1 MAEDRPRRGSNQ
13 MPFDEAL
20 LSGYLDGELT
30 QYEEQRVR
38 VYLED
43 HSEAR
48 ALLEEMKTVRETTR
62 TTRFEVPDD
71 LQWDE
76 RPRGPFSRF
85 ARGFGW
91 LLILV
96 WLVGVSAFG
105 LWQLLTAPENLLA
118 KLLVVGSIGGFA
130 LLLVSVLLDRLH
142 DMKTDRYRRV
152 RK

>member
-1 MAEDRPRRGSNQ
+1 VAEDRPRPDFPSGS
-13 MPFDEAL
+13 FDEVL

-30 QYEEQRVR
+30 QSEEQRVR
-38 VYLED
+38 IYLED
-43 HSEAR
+43 HPEAR
-48 ALLEEMKTVRETTR
+48 ALLEEMNTVRETTR

-76 RPRGPFSRF
+76 SPRGPLSRF
-85 ARGFGW
+85 TRGFGW
-91 LLILV
+91 LLIAV

-105 LWQLLTAPENLLA
+105 LWQLLTSPENLFA